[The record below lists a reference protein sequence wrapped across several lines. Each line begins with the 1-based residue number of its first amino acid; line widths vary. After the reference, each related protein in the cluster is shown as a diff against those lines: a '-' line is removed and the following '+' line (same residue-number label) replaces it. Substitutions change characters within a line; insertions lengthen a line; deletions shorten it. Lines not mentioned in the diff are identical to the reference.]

1 MPNSSST
8 SKPQKRQEPLVY
20 ANPFCHPETFLAAW
34 SFLFFLLS
42 LTAATIPPTT
52 AVWLSPVIH
61 SPVCPSPFF
70 LLVFAATSHC
80 PEGKHA
86 SHQLNRYGEE
96 IRRSDL
102 TFQPLYGRIREEATD
117 HNDTQHNY
125 NFYRFYY
132 LFFPSLFTNSLHRIF
147 QFHPKGQ
154 SK

>member
-1 MPNSSST
+1 M

-20 ANPFCHPETFLAAW
+20 ANPFCPETFLAGW
-34 SFLFFLLS
+34 LFLFFLLS

-52 AVWLSPVIH
+52 AVQPSPAAH
-61 SPVCPSPFF
+61 SLVCPSPF
-70 LLVFAATSHC
+70 LLLAFAAISHC

-86 SHQLNRYGEE
+86 NHQLNRYGKE
-96 IRRSDL
+96 IRRADL
-102 TFQPLYGRIREEATD
+102 TLQPLCGRTREEATD

-125 NFYRFYY
+125 SFYRFYY
-132 LFFPSLFTNSLHRIF
+132 LFFHSLFTNSLHRIF